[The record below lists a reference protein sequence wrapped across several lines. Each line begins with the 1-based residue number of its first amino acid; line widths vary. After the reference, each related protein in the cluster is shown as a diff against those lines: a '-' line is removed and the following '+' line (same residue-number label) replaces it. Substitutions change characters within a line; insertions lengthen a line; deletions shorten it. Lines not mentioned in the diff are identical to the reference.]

1 MTSSKDTNDSVRV
14 SDVTPHNRALY
25 EAGKS
30 LLIDSVKTRMDFCKF
45 MIGVATG
52 AIPTYLALLKLAIPG
67 AFQISRATILIALVP
82 PVLFLFAAVAFV
94 IGFFPRTIRFSL
106 DIVDEIDRERNKTI
120 ARRRLF
126 SIIGFVAFCVGIV
139 CSIGILVFV
148 STSAG
153 YPAPQQ

>member
-1 MTSSKDTNDSVRV
+1 MTSSKDPNDSVRV

-25 EAGKS
+25 ETGKS

-82 PVLFLFAAVAFV
+82 PVLFLFAAAVFV
-94 IGFFPRTIRFSL
+94 IGFSLVPSGSPWTSSTKSTGSETRQLLDGGCFPSSVLSL
-106 DIVDEIDRERNKTI
+106 
-120 ARRRLF
+120 
-126 SIIGFVAFCVGIV
+126 
-139 CSIGILVFV
+139 FV
-148 STSAG
+148 SASSA
-153 YPAPQQ
+153 A